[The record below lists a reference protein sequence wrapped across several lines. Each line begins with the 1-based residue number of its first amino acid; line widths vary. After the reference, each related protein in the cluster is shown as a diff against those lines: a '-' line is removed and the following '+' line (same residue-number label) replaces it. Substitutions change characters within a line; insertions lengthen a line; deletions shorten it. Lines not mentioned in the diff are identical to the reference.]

1 MDFCC
6 EIKPWNLVHN
16 ERYIQ
21 QREVICQYQN
31 YEFKCQRWYQ
41 FLQMLENWYQRKI
54 KIYTLNTQIHDHSL
68 SRLDT
73 DRKFILKRNVCTI
86 LLFYF
91 SAESPINSLIKSNCK
106 SRYCVHEL
114 FGFFRKSVSENQIIN
129 FTWLN
134 LHFGMKSWKIYLL
147 IVKVLDCVFKE
158 NK

>member
-1 MDFCC
+1 MC
-6 EIKPWNLVHN
+6 
-16 ERYIQ
+16 
-21 QREVICQYQN
+21 
-31 YEFKCQRWYQ
+31 
-41 FLQMLENWYQRKI
+41 

-114 FGFFRKSVSENQIIN
+114 FGFDI
-129 FTWLN
+129 
-134 LHFGMKSWKIYLL
+134 LL
-147 IVKVLDCVFKE
+147 DESLKPWILEV
-158 NK
+158 NISPR